1 MSVGLFPL
9 WNKFVQ
15 CNIIL
20 EVALSILISLGCYNS
35 INIEIVTAK
44 PDCGC
49 DQAMDWNQ
57 PTTPPPQT
65 FNCQYLSHFST
76 DWAEIFFGNPPVGIS
91 NDQTEEQAGAELGQ
105 AQCLA

>member
-1 MSVGLFPL
+1 MNIFPDY
-9 WNKFVQ
+9 
-15 CNIIL
+15 IL
-20 EVALSILISLGCYNS
+20 ELNT
-35 INIEIVTAK
+35 IVTAK

-49 DQAMDWNQ
+49 DQAMDWNPPTHHH
-57 PTTPPPQT
+57 PTTQT

-76 DWAEIFFGNPPVGIS
+76 NWAEIFFGNPLEGIS

>member
-1 MSVGLFPL
+1 MIHLESWDTGHRL
-9 WNKFVQ
+9 NKSSQ
-15 CNIIL
+15 I
-20 EVALSILISLGCYNS
+20 Y
-35 INIEIVTAK
+35 IVTAK

-49 DQAMDWNQ
+49 DQAMDWNP
-57 PTTPPPQT
+57 PTTHPTTQT

-76 DWAEIFFGNPPVGIS
+76 NWAEIFFGNPLEGIS

>member
-1 MSVGLFPL
+1 M
-9 WNKFVQ
+9 
-15 CNIIL
+15 
-20 EVALSILISLGCYNS
+20 
-35 INIEIVTAK
+35 IEPSTLVPSTIVTAK

-49 DQAMDWNQ
+49 DQAMDWNP
-57 PTTPPPQT
+57 PTTPPTTPPQT

-76 DWAEIFFGNPPVGIS
+76 NWAEIFFGNPLEGIS